1 MDQKTLQI
9 KISNKDKLVFDGTG
23 FAVSSK
29 NEIGVFD
36 ILGEHSNFV
45 SIIQEYVDVHRGDPR
60 RGEFAK
66 QRFVVDRGI
75 LTVKANI
82 VEVFIGI

>member
-9 KISNKDKLVFDGTG
+9 KISKKDKTVYDDVGV
-23 FAVSSK
+23 AVSSK
-29 NEIGVFD
+29 NEIGAFD

-45 SIIQEYVDVHRGDPR
+45 SIIQEYIDVHKADSS
-60 RGEFAK
+60 K
-66 QRFVVDRGI
+66 QRFIVDRGI
-75 LTVKANI
+75 LTVRSNI